1 MQRPSIF
8 HSAEETSSHGQPTVI
23 FRFQF
28 AVHSSAAKPLSKIPF
43 SLHIFPRS
51 PWPIGCSTNPE
62 GPNNYYI
69 SLIIMK
75 KSNLSVYR
83 IFDDLI
89 QFKMVKSKDFILKNV
104 VKPNIHGDIIFN
116 HKWN

>member
-1 MQRPSIF
+1 
-8 HSAEETSSHGQPTVI
+8 
-23 FRFQF
+23 
-28 AVHSSAAKPLSKIPF
+28 
-43 SLHIFPRS
+43 
-51 PWPIGCSTNPE
+51 
-62 GPNNYYI
+62 
-69 SLIIMK
+69 MK

-104 VKPNIHGDIIFN
+104 VKPNIHGDVIFN